1 MSFKQ
6 VWSGS
11 AIVPTASLIAG
22 DDTEHLMAVETLFS
36 KGAILDKQGAC

>member
-22 DDTEHLMAVETLFS
+22 DTEHLMAVETLFS